1 MNFLHLKKYLY
12 LPTIYLQSLNL
23 YIIKHFSKFTVTN
36 LIVMFE
42 NIFKEFLKVLVK
54 YLNFSFYFLIDLV
67 ILFRK
72 KFS

>member
-1 MNFLHLKKYLY
+1 MNSLHLKKYLY
-12 LPTIYLQSLNL
+12 LPTMYLLSLHL
-23 YIIKHFSKFTVTN
+23 YLIKHFSKFTVTN

-42 NIFKEFLKVLVK
+42 DIFKEFLKVLVK
-54 YLNFSFYFLIDLV
+54 YLNSSFYFLINLV